1 MIIDQKPLSMSEA
14 LKYIKK
20 DESEETDV
28 IGFIKK
34 FTKTKSEK
42 AEELRKKLLEFD
54 LLKLKEEY
62 ISKIIDLMP
71 EEAGE
76 LNKIFVD
83 VNLDDEEVQ
92 KVLNAIKETK

>member
-1 MIIDQKPLSMSEA
+1 
-14 LKYIKK
+14 
-20 DESEETDV
+20 
-28 IGFIKK
+28 
-34 FTKTKSEK
+34 
-42 AEELRKKLLEFD
+42 
-54 LLKLKEEY
+54 
-62 ISKIIDLMP
+62 MP